1 LACCFYQVVCFPPNF
16 PYEQIPQEQ
25 ARFITDLG
33 AWMNGNGYFFEN
45 IECYH
50 TMDGFG
56 IPIAWVRIEKTN
68 LRFDYLKA

>member
-1 LACCFYQVVCFPPNF
+1 VSDLRTCEPP
-16 PYEQIPQEQ
+16 PVKDDKPVQTEETVGLEELLEYIS
-25 ARFITDLG
+25 
-33 AWMNGNGYFFEN
+33 NGYFFEN

-50 TMDGFG
+50 TLDGFG